1 MISDTNQ
8 AQQSLIHEVIS
19 IPRYTKGKWYFQT
32 EADAYTNIIR
42 CDGGKGFETLYIG
55 SCAQSSNI
63 EAQANA
69 QLMASAP
76 DLLEALIEV
85 VRISDR
91 KHDAWD
97 KAKKAIEKALLIKE
111 KGIF

>member
-1 MISDTNQ
+1 MSQENTNEPLCKTVV
-8 AQQSLIHEVIS
+8 SI
-19 IPRYTKGKWYFQT
+19 IPRYTKGTWYFQT
-32 EADAYTNIIR
+32 EADSYTNIIR
-42 CDGGKGFETLYIG
+42 CDGGKGFENLYIG

-69 QLMASAP
+69 QIMAAAP

-91 KHDAWD
+91 NHIAWD
-97 KAKKAIEKALLIKE
+97 KAKKAIDKALVIKD

>member
-1 MISDTNQ
+1 MSKDTYQ
-8 AQQSLIHEVIS
+8 TKQSLIHDVIS
-19 IPRYTKGKWYFQT
+19 IPHYTKGNWYFQT
-32 EADAYTNIIR
+32 EADACTNIIR

-55 SCAQSSNI
+55 SCAQSSDI
-63 EAQANA
+63 ESQANA

-91 KHDAWD
+91 NHNAWD
-97 KAKKAIEKALLIKE
+97 KAKKAIEKALVIKE